1 MRKRREAGSA
11 YRVSLMKT
19 ALCLCP
25 DAAYFRPAIYAITS
39 LVEAGDAEAFDIF
52 VVCENADVAPGFERL
67 DPALRR
73 RFHLL
78 PVDFRPLVGELR
90 GQGRFPG
97 SVFRRLFLDALI
109 PERYERIVYLDSD
122 MRIARAGLS
131 ELTTL
136 DFGGKP
142 FAAAL
147 DMIYLLDFR
156 LDALARRFRRH
167 RLALGLDLST
177 PYLNSGLLTIDRAQ
191 WRTREVTARIVATVL
206 ETPERFAFPEQDA
219 LNHLFANDF
228 AVLSPRFNFMGD
240 FFLLDLEST
249 LRPIVLH
256 FVNQPKPWNYAT
268 FAGERRFAED
278 YRRWFAASAW
288 PDWASAAPAEFGRR
302 KPALT
307 AKRRAFA
314 ERLTEFL
321 DKQSFV
327 DR

>member
-1 MRKRREAGSA
+1 MR
-11 YRVSLMKT
+11 T

-25 DAAYFRPAIYAITS
+25 DAAYFRPAIRALAS

-52 VVCENADVAPGFERL
+52 VVCENADVAPGFEHL
-67 DPALRR
+67 DASLRK

-78 PVDFRPLVGELR
+78 TVDFVPLVGALR

-97 SVFRRLFLDALI
+97 SVFRRLFLDALL

-131 ELTTL
+131 RLTTL
-136 DFGGKP
+136 DFAGRP

-156 LDALARRFRRH
+156 CDALARRFQNH
-167 RLALGLDLST
+167 RLALGIDLAT
-177 PYLNSGLLTIDRAQ
+177 PYLNTGLLAIDRAA
-191 WRTREVTARIVATVL
+191 WRAREITARVVAAVL
-206 ETPERFAFPEQDA
+206 ASPERFAFPEQDA
-219 LNHLFANDF
+219 LNHLIAGDF
-228 AVLSPRFNFMGD
+228 ALLSPRLNFMGD
-240 FFLLDLEST
+240 FFLLDLET
-249 LRPIVLH
+249 KLRPIVLH

-268 FAGERRFAED
+268 FPGERRFSED
-278 YRRWFAASAW
+278 YRRWFAASPW
-288 PDWASAAPAEFGRR
+288 PDWPRPAPAAFGHR

-314 ERLTEFL
+314 QRLTEFL
-321 DKQSFV
+321 DKQRFV